1 MGLFICPFCYLFCV
15 AGFAFRPCRGNAR
28 KGDFGSCCFVNAVL
42 FIVFGSRDSAGERN
56 YRGDAA
62 SGSAGMGIKKDL
74 HTLRVQVF
82 SFIGIERSIVER

>member
-1 MGLFICPFCYLFCV
+1 M
-15 AGFAFRPCRGNAR
+15 
-28 KGDFGSCCFVNAVL
+28 NAVL